1 MDLLIRY
8 GPSAT
13 DEEEALALARRLFA
27 HFDEAIDSLTLV
39 PTQEDELALSL
50 NGRLVHS
57 RAESGRPPRLAD
69 VLALRAASHRWPAW
83 DE

>member
-8 GPSAT
+8 GPAAT
-13 DEEEALALARRLFA
+13 DEDEALALARRLFA
-27 HFDEAIDSLTLV
+27 HFDDAIDSLTLV
-39 PTQEDELALSL
+39 PTHDDELSLSL

-69 VLALRAASHRWPAW
+69 VLALTNGADLSG
-83 DE
+83 